1 MWLHTRSLGF
11 SKASFFPQDDPYRIP
26 TAYQMVR
33 GLVGAFLMSDGIF
46 GPAAGHQRW
55 QQCKTRIDRWCS
67 LKNPI
72 QSSRNL
78 RDIPAVWWK
87 MASSPCSLGELP
99 RMITLMLA
107 RRPCRRPWERS
118 TRPPWKHHGAPTS
131 FCKTPEKVGDSP
143 KKLQIYIIYIIW
155 LDFIQQKSLDSEGC
169 PPTFEVSRRPW
180 MALDSARRWSLQ
192 GMVSGSSLIF
202 VLQRWEAAW
211 FFS

>member
-1 MWLHTRSLGF
+1 MASLAQLLVIKDGSNAKPGLIDDVHWKIPFKAPGIYGIFQQFGEKWLH
-11 SKASFFPQDDPYRIP
+11 P
-26 TAYQMVR
+26 
-33 GLVGAFLMSDGIF
+33 
-46 GPAAGHQRW
+46 
-55 QQCKTRIDRWCS
+55 
-67 LKNPI
+67 
-72 QSSRNL
+72 
-78 RDIPAVWWK
+78 
-87 MASSPCSLGELP
+87 PCSLGELP